1 MVFYIRKDRKTG
13 GYVVIRVGADYDMHA
28 HVKSM
33 AGCQQ
38 LIRLIEMGLEPKS
51 DWLQQSARRL
61 LTDEEYQSL
70 KRTKDRYVNRGRFL

>member
-1 MVFYIRKDRKTG
+1 MTFYIRQDKAG
-13 GYVVIRVGADYDMHA
+13 WVIIRVGGTYQQHA

-33 AGCQQ
+33 AGCMQ

-61 LTDEEYQSL
+61 LTDEEYRGL
-70 KRTKDRYVNRGRFL
+70 KRVKDKYVNRGRFL